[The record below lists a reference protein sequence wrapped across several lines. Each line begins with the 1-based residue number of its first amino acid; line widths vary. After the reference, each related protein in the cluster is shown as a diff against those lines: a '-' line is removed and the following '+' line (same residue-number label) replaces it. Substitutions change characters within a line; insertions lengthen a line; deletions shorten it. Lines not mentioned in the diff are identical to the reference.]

1 MSAMVKQQMVAA
13 RETAKAL
20 VGLLD
25 ALLAEMERPEREE
38 PTVCQ
43 HPPDKRVSTGVMGNP
58 GRFLCG
64 VCGVTGSAQVPAAAN
79 VAPQEG

>member
-1 MSAMVKQQMVAA
+1 MSDLVRQQMVAA
-13 RETAKAL
+13 RETAKAM

-43 HPPDKRVSTGVMGNP
+43 HPPNNRVSTGVMGNP

-64 VCGVTGSAQVPAAAN
+64 VCGETGSGEVPAVDN